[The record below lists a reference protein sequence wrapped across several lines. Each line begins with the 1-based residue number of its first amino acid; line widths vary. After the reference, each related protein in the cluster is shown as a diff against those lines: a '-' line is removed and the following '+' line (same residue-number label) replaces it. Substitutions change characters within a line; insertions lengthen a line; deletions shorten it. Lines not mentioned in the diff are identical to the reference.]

1 MAVAQDVNDS
11 SRRNRVY
18 DNIMRQWEQAASSP
32 APKPRSSH
40 RRILGG
46 QALPTRQ
53 VCGVGNMSHDGLAFP
68 PRRML
73 CKAME
78 TCDWFSFHPVNP
90 SGYDHQTAGTQA
102 MLRWK

>member
-1 MAVAQDVNDS
+1 MAVAKDVSDS

-18 DNIMRQWEQAASSP
+18 DSIIRQWEQVASSP

-53 VCGVGNMSHDGLAFP
+53 VFVVRTREACRKVLGFP
-68 PRRML
+68 
-73 CKAME
+73 A
-78 TCDWFSFHPVNP
+78 
-90 SGYDHQTAGTQA
+90 
-102 MLRWK
+102 LRSAEWKHVSK